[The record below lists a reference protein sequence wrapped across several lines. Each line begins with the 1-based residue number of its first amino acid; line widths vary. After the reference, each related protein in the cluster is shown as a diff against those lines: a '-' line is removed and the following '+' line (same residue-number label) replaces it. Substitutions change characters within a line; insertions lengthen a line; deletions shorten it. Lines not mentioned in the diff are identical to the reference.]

1 MDLQQITAQI
11 RNHTPMALDSV
22 HTYAVLLPLVEVGGQ
37 LHILYEVRSS
47 KLLTQ
52 PGEISFPGGGIE
64 EGETAREAAVRETC
78 EELNIGSEQIEILGE
93 LDFLA
98 SPFNFIIYAYAGIL
112 HDINPADLIFNKREV
127 DEIFTVPLDFFIN
140 HEPETYQGQLRID
153 LTPDFPY
160 ELIPNGKDYRWRM
173 GCYPV
178 LFYRYKEYIIWGITA
193 RFTKN
198 FIEILN
204 K

>member
-1 MDLQQITAQI
+1 MDLQKITAKLG
-11 RNHTPMALDSV
+11 NHTPMALDSA
-22 HTYAVLLPLVEVGGQ
+22 HTYAVLLPLVKVGSE

-64 EGETAREAAVRETC
+64 AGETAREAAVRETC
-78 EELNIGSEQIEILGE
+78 EELNLHPEQIEILGE

-112 HDINPADLIFNKREV
+112 HNVHPGDIVFNPREV
-127 DEIFTVPLDFFIN
+127 EEIFTVPLQYFLTE
-140 HEPETYQGQLRID
+140 EPETYRGNIRID
-153 LTPDFPY
+153 LTQDFPY
-160 ELIPNGKDYRWRM
+160 DLIPHGEDYQWRM
-173 GCYPV
+173 GSYPV
-178 LFYRYKEYIIWGITA
+178 LFYNYTEYTIWGITA
-193 RFTKN
+193 RFTNN
-198 FIEILN
+198 FIEILS